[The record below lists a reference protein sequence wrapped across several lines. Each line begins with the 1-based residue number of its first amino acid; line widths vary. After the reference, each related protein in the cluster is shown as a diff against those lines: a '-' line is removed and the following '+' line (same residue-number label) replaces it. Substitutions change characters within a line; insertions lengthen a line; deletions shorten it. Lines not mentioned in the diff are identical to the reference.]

1 MSESRRN
8 ILFFFNTRIKQDLI
22 DEKNYINKIDRAKE
36 IAFSGKYHYIIA
48 GVKAIYDHLADCK
61 MVADCKMALDH
72 IICVSDIGDDN
83 KEFLTAGLQDVMK
96 DTPPI
101 TWISHDRYDRSDII
115 LKKISSEFEFQE
127 NDQLFILTN
136 GGARN
141 NVMFFSTFTQIMKVK
156 GLDTR
161 LIYITQETPEVIKD
175 VSSDNRYFDVLRAVE
190 LFTQSGN
197 PKQLKKIYEEDSSL
211 FKLLGLMDQFYKN
224 IQICKTVNDTSTGIV
239 SIFKNMIKEIDDL
252 MKKDDIDIIIK
263 LLLPTI
269 KSKFMPLGTENHE
282 YFLQILK
289 WCCNND
295 MVLVG
300 FFILDAE
307 LKAYLYNDKKVIQ
320 FNGFDSNGKAINL
333 PSMNAPAIAL
343 LNDNSKGKNQYQ
355 VKQDKKDFDNYSN
368 SLKEINGKHPIRG
381 YTEAL
386 TLIFRKIVSN
396 TEKTDCTQ
404 LDTSFTKIIT
414 CFNDF
419 EFKLS
424 NDLPKIQKLYEL
436 ILLQDFIR
444 SLRNN
449 MAHAES
455 FYTIKGK
462 LNIISFIQTKY
473 DYKNCLFNCINNRT
487 NTLDI
492 KFNDPEIYD
501 KLIFILSASIKII
514 QDNIKI
520 LSSEVEDEY

>member
-1 MSESRRN
+1 
-8 ILFFFNTRIKQDLI
+8 
-22 DEKNYINKIDRAKE
+22 
-36 IAFSGKYHYIIA
+36 
-48 GVKAIYDHLADCK
+48 
-61 MVADCKMALDH
+61 
-72 IICVSDIGDDN
+72 
-83 KEFLTAGLQDVMK
+83 
-96 DTPPI
+96 
-101 TWISHDRYDRSDII
+101 
-115 LKKISSEFEFQE
+115 
-127 NDQLFILTN
+127 
-136 GGARN
+136 
-141 NVMFFSTFTQIMKVK
+141 
-156 GLDTR
+156 
-161 LIYITQETPEVIKD
+161 
-175 VSSDNRYFDVLRAVE
+175 
-190 LFTQSGN
+190 
-197 PKQLKKIYEEDSSL
+197 
-211 FKLLGLMDQFYKN
+211 
-224 IQICKTVNDTSTGIV
+224 
-239 SIFKNMIKEIDDL
+239 MIKEIDDL